1 MILSVLIIPGIG
13 HQASPDSY
21 RPNPLGDMPCAAL
34 TLPAKAENEIEFS
47 IK

>member
-1 MILSVLIIPGIG
+1 MIFSVLIIPGIG

-21 RPNPLGDMPCAAL
+21 RPNPLGDMPCTAL
-34 TLPAKAENEIEFS
+34 MPPKSQNEIEFL